1 MHVISQQLL
10 AYAYNI
16 ICMAHFSCSL
26 KCCLM
31 DSMHSLYMP
40 SEIDAATDHASDDDD
55 TIIYYKECHT
65 LTRPAIFNAFALT

>member
-55 TIIYYKECHT
+55 NYYH
-65 LTRPAIFNAFALT
+65 LLQGVPHSDASGHF

>member
-40 SEIDAATDHASDDDD
+40 SEIDAATDHASDDDH